1 MSVAAKL
8 FSDFGAPVLD
18 EYFGFRVFCFT
29 EDRPSLYKIA
39 TARIGSAV
47 KKVELSAKDNNL
59 FPRAVEEIPV
69 LIFSADDKYQPAIDD
84 ICVVDKTRGY
94 KINKVSQAKDN
105 LITANATRLSPQ
117 QFADYEF
124 PKVS

>member
-1 MSVAAKL
+1 MSVAREL
-8 FSDFGAPVLD
+8 FADFGAPILD
-18 EYFGFRVFCFT
+18 EYFGVRVFCFT

-39 TARIGSAV
+39 TARIGSSV

-59 FPRAVEEIPV
+59 YPRAVEEIPV
-69 LIFSADDKYQPAIDD
+69 LIFSADDKYQPALGD
-84 ICVVDKTRGY
+84 ICVVNKKEGY
-94 KINKVSQAKDN
+94 QINKVSQAKDN

-117 QFADYEF
+117 QFAEYEF